1 MITPLKDL
9 GNQIKKEFY
18 QNKNPLKQAN
28 NKLEL
33 LAGIFALWAILKAEV
48 FEGKV

>member
-9 GNQIKKEFY
+9 GNQIKQQFY
-18 QNKNPLKQAN
+18 QAKNPLKQAQ

-33 LAGIFALWAILKAEV
+33 LAGIFALWAILKAEN
-48 FEGKV
+48 F